1 MGKSLPETIEG
12 GFSFKGLYTDSYTF
26 DTELP
31 KDVIYWDVLEK
42 AIKVEEKIQ
51 KDYLDSAEMS
61 KSLLADIPKV
71 FERIAQKRGNRKIQL
86 EPIYYKSRTN

>member
-1 MGKSLPETIEG
+1 MITETIEG
-12 GFSFKGLYTDSYTF
+12 CFSFKGLYTDSYTF

-51 KDYLDSAEMS
+51 KDYLDSA
-61 KSLLADIPKV
+61 DIPR
-71 FERIAQKRGNRKIQL
+71 FF
-86 EPIYYKSRTN
+86 